1 MGKLKTRR
9 DPRPAAEPRADLPG
23 WGKRVEW
30 AAYGLIAGYV
40 LAIGASLALLSL
52 VGADW
57 SRFVFR
63 AIVYSLPIAG
73 FDYAGERARL
83 RPALLRGFALGTAIA
98 ILRTLASVL

>member
-9 DPRPAAEPRADLPG
+9 EPRPAVEPRAELPG
-23 WGKRVEW
+23 WGKRAEW

-52 VGADW
+52 VGTEW
-57 SRFVFR
+57 SWFVFR
-63 AIVYSLPIAG
+63 VIVYSLPIAG
-73 FDYAGERARL
+73 FDYAGERPRW

-98 ILRTLASVL
+98 ILRTLAAML